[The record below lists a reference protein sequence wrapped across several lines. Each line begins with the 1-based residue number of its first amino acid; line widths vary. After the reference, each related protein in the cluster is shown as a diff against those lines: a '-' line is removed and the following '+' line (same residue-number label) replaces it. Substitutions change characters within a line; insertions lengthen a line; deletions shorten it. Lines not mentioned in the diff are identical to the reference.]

1 MSLRQANLWAAALL
15 SAASL
20 MGASV
25 DSRLADAA
33 KARNIAGV
41 RTLLRQKVDV
51 NAAQVNGMTALHWAA
66 YQDDLETAKVLVT
79 AGANVKATNR
89 YGVMPLSSACENGN
103 GAMVE
108 LFLKAGA
115 DANTTLPGGE
125 TVLMTAARTGKVPAI
140 KALLTHGANVN
151 AKEPRT
157 GQTAIMWAAAEGNAP
172 AVEALI
178 EGGADRRAR
187 EFGGFTPLL
196 YAVREGHAETV
207 RVLLKAGVDVNEKTR
222 NLFRPRQ
229 QTRNTIPPKPGTNAL
244 ALAVVNGHLSLAAEL
259 LDAGADPNV
268 IDQGWTPLH
277 ALTWVRKAGSGDNQ
291 PPPQGSGTITST
303 ELIQKLVA
311 KGAKVNARMPRDI
324 SVGMTRLNT
333 KGATPFFLAARTAD
347 AEMMRLLAQL
357 GADPKI
363 PNDDGST
370 PLMAAA
376 GLGTRSPGEDAG
388 TEPEVVEAIQVALEL
403 GSDVNAVDAKGET
416 AMHGAAY
423 KNLPDAVKLLADK
436 GADIKVWNKKN
447 KMGWTPLWIAR
458 GNRFGNFKPSPET
471 IAVLEKVMKAK
482 GVSITDNEPN
492 ANCDTHSKDD
502 CPTGK

>member
-1 MSLRQANLWAAALL
+1 MSLRQMNLWTAVVLT
-15 SAASL
+15 AASL
-20 MGASV
+20 MGANV

-33 KARNIAGV
+33 KARNTAGV
-41 RTLLRQKVDV
+41 RTLLQQKVDV
-51 NAAQVNGMTALHWAA
+51 NAPQVNGMTALHWAA
-66 YQDDLETAKVLVT
+66 YQDDLETAKVLVA
-79 AGANVKATNR
+79 AGANGKAVNR
-89 YGVMPLSSACENGN
+89 YGVTPLSSACENGN

-140 KALLTHGANVN
+140 KALLAHGANVN

-157 GQTAIMWAAAEGNAP
+157 GQTALMWAAAEGNAS
-172 AVEALI
+172 AIEALI
-178 EGGADRRAR
+178 EAGADRRAR
-187 EFGGFTPLL
+187 EYGGFTPLL
-196 YAVREGHAETV
+196 YAVREGHVEAV
-207 RVLLKAGVDVNEKTR
+207 RVLLKAGVDVNEKTQ
-222 NLFRPRQ
+222 NVFRPRQ
-229 QTRNTIPPKPGTNAL
+229 QTRNTVPPKPGTNAL

-259 LDAGADPNV
+259 LDAGADPNNME
-268 IDQGWTPLH
+268 QGWTPLH

-291 PPPQGSGTITST
+291 PPPQGSGTMTST
-303 ELIQKLVA
+303 DLIKKLVA
-311 KGAKVNARMPRDI
+311 KGANLNARMPRNT

-357 GADPKI
+357 GADPKV
-363 PNDDGST
+363 PNEDGST

-388 TEPEVVEAIQVALEL
+388 TEPEVVEAIQAALEL
-403 GSDVNAVDAKGET
+403 GNDINAVDAKGET

-423 KNLPDAVKLLADK
+423 KNLPDAVKILAEK
-436 GADIKVWNKKN
+436 GADINVWNKRN

-471 IAVLEKVMKAK
+471 TEALETIMKAK

-492 ANCDTHSKDD
+492 ANCDTHSKED